1 MGIQAIAIPQ
11 RRIKSSVLEIDQDL
25 DLGAYALKTDL
36 IEKSSSGL
44 SILDPLV
51 MNGEVDALL
60 KTQCFTIVN
69 SANNRR
75 TMGGLPQS
83 TNATVLTSMGRLG
96 KVPVGAVSGTL
107 SIAATIVS
115 NNAAGVAYARP
126 WSIDYS
132 TWLGVEQS
140 VTGTTPE
147 LKYWDL
153 TVGSTIYAG
162 EGIAIYLRSN
172 NAAYTASLNAAA
184 IRGDLTMTFRTGT
197 VDWS

>member
-11 RRIKSSVLEIDQDL
+11 KHIRMSQLISDTDL
-25 DLGAYALKTDL
+25 DLGAFALKTDL
-36 IEKSSSGL
+36 IEKSGSGL

-75 TMGGLPQS
+75 TMAGLPKS

-96 KVPVGAVSGTL
+96 KVPVGAISGTL
-107 SIAATIVS
+107 SIAATVVS
-115 NNAAGVAYARP
+115 DNASGIAYVRP

-132 TWLGVEQS
+132 TWLGAEQS
-140 VTGTTPE
+140 VTGTTPQ

-184 IRGDLTMTFRTGT
+184 IRGDITMAFKAGT